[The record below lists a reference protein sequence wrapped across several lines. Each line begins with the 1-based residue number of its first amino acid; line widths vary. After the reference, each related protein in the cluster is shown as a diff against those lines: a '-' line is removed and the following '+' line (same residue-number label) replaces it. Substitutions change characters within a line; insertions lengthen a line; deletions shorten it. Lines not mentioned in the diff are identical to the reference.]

1 VKKAKCSRRQSLT
14 LAVFNDAEEITS
26 GPKTT
31 LGARLFVTVKESQVV
46 LLTERG
52 ARRLRDSEECQAVGR
67 QSLEWV
73 CFEALKNVHAI
84 RRQSLERVVFMTI
97 GNASGPKTRLGK
109 KLQRKQ
115 DPRKSKRSEDK
126 TWKGKWHSSNGA
138 FHGIKRVLVRKPL
151 SKDPKE
157 RASDRKQGLETC
169 YERKAKLSEDKTVER
184 NDNDIPDPKERDPK
198 ERPSGLKTALGR
210 KLD

>member
-1 VKKAKCSRRQSLT
+1 LDTRKKAQAERRRILKRVRFMTIKNAKRSEGKAWSWSFTDFEESTSSPRTRRGASSFHVKKAKCSRRQSLT

-73 CFEALKNVHAI
+73 CFEALKNVQAI

-115 DPRKSKRSEDK
+115 DPRESPSGRK
-126 TWKGKWHSSNGA
+126 TRLGRENGTALTERFMVSNG
-138 FHGIKRVLVRKPL
+138 
-151 SKDPKE
+151 
-157 RASDRKQGLETC
+157 C
-169 YERKAKLSEDKTVER
+169 
-184 NDNDIPDPKERDPK
+184 
-198 ERPSGLKTALGR
+198 
-210 KLD
+210 